1 VYYYERHGER
11 EGLVITSLNGG
22 WVRDSLYK
30 MYLAILLLPLIGCS
44 ATMLSVICIV
54 FTAILSTFAFFE
66 VGLNGSPV
74 EIQLGFWI
82 SSLYLNVEWGL
93 VYDS

>member
-1 VYYYERHGER
+1 MYYYERHGER

-54 FTAILSTFAFFE
+54 FTAILSTFATFKVYFLFLFGY
-66 VGLNGSPV
+66 GLGSKLLLPSMV
-74 EIQLGFWI
+74 
-82 SSLYLNVEWGL
+82 N
-93 VYDS
+93 